1 MIDYDQEVNK
11 IRIYNQSILDEFQS
25 WLKNTGVTTKTVKNH
40 IDNMSFFAEY
50 LVYYDSLNKL
60 DEADAGDVYD
70 FLADWFPRKAM
81 WACESST
88 KSYMASFRKFFK
100 FLRESNRVDDDSEI
114 EVRDTLKEYRD
125 EFLDAVALDD
135 DDY

>member
-25 WLKNTGVTTKTVKNH
+25 WLKNTRVTTKTVKNH

-88 KSYMASFRKFFK
+88 KSYIASFRKFFK
-100 FLRESNRVDDDSEI
+100 FLRESNRIDDDSEI
-114 EVRDTLKEYRD
+114 EVRDTLKEHKD

>member
-1 MIDYDQEVNK
+1 
-11 IRIYNQSILDEFQS
+11 
-25 WLKNTGVTTKTVKNH
+25 
-40 IDNMSFFAEY
+40 MSFFAEY

-88 KSYMASFRKFFK
+88 KSYMVSFRKFFN

-114 EVRDTLKEYRD
+114 EVRDTLKEHKD

>member
-25 WLKNTGVTTKTVKNH
+25 WLKNTRVTTKTVKNH

-88 KSYMASFRKFFK
+88 KSYMASFRRFFN
-100 FLRESNRVDDDSEI
+100 FLRESNRIDDDSEI
-114 EVRDTLKEYRD
+114 EVRDTLKEHKD